1 MSAEVAQETVDDFV
15 VVSTRNRK
23 FPPPPAPARVPA
35 APFLAKKNALADHLF
50 MFIIRLRD
58 TATWKMCSSI

>member
-1 MSAEVAQETVDDFV
+1 MSAEAAQETVDDFV
-15 VVSTRNRK
+15 VVSTRNSK

-35 APFLAKKNALADHLF
+35 APFLAKKTAPADHLF

>member
-15 VVSTRNRK
+15 VVSTRYYSK

-35 APFLAKKNALADHLF
+35 APFLAKKTALADHLF
-50 MFIIRLRD
+50 IL
-58 TATWKMCSSI
+58 

>member
-1 MSAEVAQETVDDFV
+1 MSAEAAQETVDDFV
-15 VVSTRNRK
+15 VVSTRNSK

-35 APFLAKKNALADHLF
+35 APFLAKKTALADHLF